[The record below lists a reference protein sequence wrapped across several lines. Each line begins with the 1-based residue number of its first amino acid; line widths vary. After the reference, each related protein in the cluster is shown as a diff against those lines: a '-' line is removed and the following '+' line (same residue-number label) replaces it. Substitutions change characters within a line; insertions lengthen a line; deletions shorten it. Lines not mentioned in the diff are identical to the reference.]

1 MRQFIRVFQRIND
14 DERGHVTVGVPSLLA
29 GIGAVALGIGV
40 AADSD
45 VVAIIAGI
53 VLGVGVFGASLARHR
68 GIDYEVFSRL
78 DKLEK

>member
-1 MRQFIRVFQRIND
+1 MSRLINAFQRIRD
-14 DERGHVTVGVPSLLA
+14 DEQGHVEVGVPSLVA

-68 GIDYEVFSRL
+68 SIDYEVYSRL